1 MTEDT
6 WRMNFEKSWRLF
18 PTTENLRRLLGY
30 FTHYLEKHFDGSHA
44 SLDMASITTR
54 RNFIKEMAYKILSWF
69 SLYRKDIVDGDY
81 YFLGIED
88 RLQSG
93 IIEKVRAGLPFDKS
107 DFDAF
112 KKIFDLLNGP
122 YGYMVE
128 VNGTTGIKD
137 GVQNGGH
144 IFRGIHVTG
153 LPGGSVYEVMLQLYE
168 SHGGPFVALSSKTP
182 VFLTN
187 PQGDNINKLR
197 MRVMSYIE
205 IVEDKTKY
213 EFPIEVKVSGEK
225 LLVIPRGSNN
235 RSHSKSSKE
244 SSSGPK
250 KR

>member
-18 PTTENLRRLLGY
+18 PTTENLRRLFGY
-30 FTHYLEKHFDGSHA
+30 FTHYLEEHFDGSHDG
-44 SLDMASITTR
+44 LDKESIAR
-54 RNFIKEMAYKILSWF
+54 RRHFIKEMAYKILSWF

-93 IIEKVRAGLPFDKS
+93 IIEKVKAGLPFEKS

-122 YGYMVE
+122 FGYMVE
-128 VNGTTGIKD
+128 VNGTIGIQD

-153 LPGGSVYEVMLQLYE
+153 LPGGSVYEVMQQLYG
-168 SHGGPFVALSSKTP
+168 SLGGPFAALASKKP

-205 IVEDKTKY
+205 IVEDKTKF

-225 LLVIPRGSNN
+225 LLVIPRGSNS
-235 RSHSKSSKE
+235 RAVSKSSK
-244 SSSGPK
+244 K
-250 KR
+250 C